1 MPYSLPADS
10 KHMINNNRRDFLRY
24 LAAGGVLASGGTL
37 AWALQAAKTR
47 FPADYY
53 QVPQRG
59 NVRIIHTADVHG
71 QLNPV
76 YFREP
81 NINLGL
87 GESYGRLPHLVGQT
101 LLDKLH
107 IPANSPEAYAYTSI
121 DFEAAAARYGR
132 MGGFAQIKTLLNQL
146 RAAAGGIQHTL
157 TLDSGDLWQ
166 GSATALWTRGLDMVE
181 AANLLGIDVM
191 VGHWEFTYR
200 EAEVLNNL
208 ALFNGEFI
216 GHNVRVKEESL
227 LGDRYPDLVAQ
238 NAGRGLYDEDTGH
251 AFQPYTLKTVA
262 GHTIA
267 VIGQAFPRT
276 ANTNPPGFFPDWS
289 FGLREDDLNDLVASI
304 RREHKPAAILLLSHN
319 GMDVDLKMAG
329 RVAGLDAIFGGHT
342 HDAIPQP
349 VEVKQPDGRTC
360 WVTNAGSNGKVVA
373 VMDLAI
379 EQGRVQ
385 QRYYRML
392 PVFEQQIAPDPEMQ
406 AYIRHMRAKVYDTN
420 IVESRSKPYY
430 YNPARV
436 GKTYAA
442 ILDERLAIAGTTLYR
457 RGNFM
462 GTWDQL
468 ICDALQAEYQADIA
482 LSPGVRWGT
491 TVPEGHWIRMEDVM
505 AQTAMTY
512 GESYVTAMTG
522 QQIVNM
528 LEQVADNL
536 FEPDPYRQSGGDM
549 VRVGGL
555 NYQIAPKQPLNK
567 RISAA
572 RLDDGT
578 TLVADKKYQVA
589 GWAVVGRVPEGRL
602 IWDIVRDYI
611 LRHKGTDE
619 VFRLQR
625 MNHPTLIGVADNP
638 GMVDYLGA
646 LAVGETPI
654 KAISK

>member
-1 MPYSLPADS
+1 
-10 KHMINNNRRDFLRY
+10 MIDANRRALLRY
-24 LAAGGVLASGGTL
+24 LAATSVLAGGGTV
-37 AWALQAAKTR
+37 AWALQTGKTR
-47 FPADYY
+47 LPTDYY

-59 NVRIIHTADVHG
+59 NVRILHTADVHG

-87 GESYGRLPHLVGQT
+87 GETYGRLPHLVGQA
-101 LLDKLH
+101 LLDKLK
-107 IPANSPEAYAYTSI
+107 IPANSPEAYAYTHLN
-121 DFEAAAARYGR
+121 FEAAAAQYGR

-146 RAAAGGIQHTL
+146 RASAGGIQNTL

-208 ALFNGEFI
+208 ALFKGEFI
-216 GHNVRVKEESL
+216 GQNVRVKEESL
-227 LGDRYPDLVAQ
+227 LGEQYPELVEQ
-238 NAGRGLYDEDTGH
+238 NAGLGLYDEDTGH

-262 GHTIA
+262 GQIIA

-289 FGLREDDLNDLVASI
+289 FGLREDDLIGLVASI
-304 RREHKPAAILLLSHN
+304 RREHKPAAIILLSHN
-319 GMDVDLKMAG
+319 GMDVDIKMAG
-329 RVAGLDAIFGGHT
+329 RVAGLDAILGGHT

-349 VEVKQPDGRTC
+349 VEVKRTDGGTC
-360 WVTNAGSNGKVVA
+360 WVTNAGSNGKVVG

-379 EQGRVQ
+379 DQGKVQ
-385 QRYYRML
+385 KRYYRML
-392 PVFEQQIAPDPEMQ
+392 PVFEQQITPDPEMQ
-406 AYIRHMRAKVYDTN
+406 AYIRQMRNKVYDTS
-420 IVESRSKPYY
+420 IVESRAKSHY

-436 GKTYAA
+436 GKTYAS
-442 ILDERLAIAGTTLYR
+442 ILEEKLAIAGTTLYR

-462 GTWDQL
+462 GTWDQV
-468 ICDALQAEYQADIA
+468 ICDALQAEYRADIT

-491 TVPEGHWIRMEDVM
+491 TVPQGHWITMEDVM

-512 GESYVTAMTG
+512 GESYIVPMTG
-522 QQIVNM
+522 QQIINM

-555 NYQIAPKQPLNK
+555 HYQIAPKKTLNT
-567 RISAA
+567 RISAV
-572 RLDDGT
+572 RLTDGT
-578 TLVADKKYQVA
+578 ALVAEQTYQVA

-611 LRHKGTDE
+611 VRNKGQDE
-619 VFRLQR
+619 VFQLQR
-625 MNHPTLIGVADNP
+625 MNHPTLIDVADNP
-638 GMVDYLGA
+638 GLVDYLGE
-646 LAVGETPI
+646 L
-654 KAISK
+654 KAGARMG